1 MKFNKILFLLSFVG
15 IANIAIAGF
24 FNDDEAQDKEIKDLK
39 DKQANVEK
47 KLNQLDRKLDQV
59 LKAISKIN
67 TAGTGT
73 KNKPKQQNKRKP
85 ADPNYVHKIDQ
96 GNSMFMGNPNAKVTI
111 TEFFDFQWPY
121 CAKSVSLIEQ
131 ILEKYP
137 NDVKVVFKN
146 FPLGSHKQA
155 RKAGKY
161 ALAADRQ
168 GDNGFKKMFMSLF
181 DDKDTWRGL
190 RSDEDLPL
198 KLAAELGMNVDQLKR
213 DMQDPALDAQ
223 IDQEYNQLKALG
235 NAYETENFAGVRLAV
250 PKFFINGREPVGR
263 SFDAFSKVIEEE
275 LKK

>member
-1 MKFNKILFLLSFVG
+1 MI
-15 IANIAIAGF
+15 
-24 FNDDEAQDKEIKDLK
+24 
-39 DKQANVEK
+39 EK
-47 KLNQLDRKLDQV
+47 
-59 LKAISKIN
+59 
-67 TAGTGT
+67 
-73 KNKPKQQNKRKP
+73 
-85 ADPNYVHKIDQ
+85 
-96 GNSMFMGNPNAKVTI
+96 
-111 TEFFDFQWPY
+111 
-121 CAKSVSLIEQ
+121 

-168 GDNGFKKMFMSLF
+168 GDNGFKKMFMALF

-198 KLAAELGMNVDQLKR
+198 KLAAELGMDVDQLKR

-223 IDQEYNQLKALG
+223 IDQEYNQLKSLG

>member
-15 IANIAIAGF
+15 ITNIAIAGF

-67 TAGTGT
+67 TAGTGA

-85 ADPNYVHKIDQ
+85 ADPNYVHKLDQ
-96 GNSMFMGNPNAKVTI
+96 GNSMYMGNPNAKVTI

-168 GDNGFKKMFMSLF
+168 GDNGFKKMFMALF
-181 DDKDTWRGL
+181 DEKDTWRGL

-223 IDQEYNQLKALG
+223 IDQEYNQLKSLG

>member
-15 IANIAIAGF
+15 ITNIAIAGF

-47 KLNQLDRKLDQV
+47 KLNQIDRKLDQV
-59 LKAISKIN
+59 LKALSKIN

-73 KNKPKQQNKRKP
+73 KNNPKQQNKRKP

-168 GDNGFKKMFMSLF
+168 GDNGFKKMFMALF

-223 IDQEYNQLKALG
+223 IDQEYNQLKSLG

>member
-15 IANIAIAGF
+15 ITNIAIAGF
-24 FNDDEAQDKEIKDLK
+24 FNDDEAQDKEIEDLK

-67 TAGTGT
+67 TAGTGA

-85 ADPNYVHKIDQ
+85 ADPNYVHKLDQ
-96 GNSMFMGNPNAKVTI
+96 GNSMYMGNPNAKVTI

-168 GDNGFKKMFMSLF
+168 GDNGFKKMFMALF
-181 DDKDTWRGL
+181 DEKDTWRGL

-223 IDQEYNQLKALG
+223 IDQEYNQLKSLG